1 MLGQCSDKGCS
12 LQFGGFGTCVD
23 TSAPLNLPILNHMLD
38 PAATSVK
45 GVCGGMSGKEDCCHC
60 LKLRNATTTFQP
72 TTIVHLVTGTTMEP
86 TANSVDGGEEEKL
99 STMTTDAFSA
109 SVKTTLTTSATSTN
123 AATTKVHT
131 ESPELDTCEDTGCT
145 EHFGGKGRCL
155 DFSSAVDFSS
165 LASNFDLGAG
175 SPSGRCGGTT
185 CGETCKC
192 LKVAK
197 LDLVQ
202 DAYEAAGV
210 SSINKSAT
218 AKTTVKAETTDET
231 TTSVT
236 SKTTPSSKLNY
247 CLLGED
253 HTMCRYPGVGSTC
266 LGDPRLKRG
275 LTTAGRQSLVAR
287 HNELRARVANG
298 GEAGQPQARNM
309 RALRWNEELAIIA
322 QRWADQCTWGH
333 DQDRRTLNGT
343 ISGQNVFMS
352 FSSRVDTVENMMSKV
367 AEAVTSWYDEVTTPG
382 YDPEG
387 VEKYVFDSATGHY
400 TQVIWAETDQIGCGW
415 TYFNSGGKWQ
425 RSYVVCNYA
434 KAGNCIGQP
443 VYQVGAPCSSCPEGT
458 SCNAD
463 GLCATSHS

>member
-1 MLGQCSDKGCS
+1 
-12 LQFGGFGTCVD
+12 V
-23 TSAPLNLPILNHMLD
+23 PLNLPILNQMLD

-45 GVCGGMSGKEDCCHC
+45 GVCGGLSGKEDCCHC
-60 LKLRNATTTFQP
+60 MKLRNATTTTKTTFEP
-72 TTIVHLVTGTTMEP
+72 TTTIHLVTGTTMEP
-86 TANSVDGGEEEKL
+86 TANSVEGGEEEES
-99 STMTTDAFSA
+99 STMTTEAFST
-109 SVKTTLTTSATSTN
+109 VKTTPTAKATSTSD
-123 AATTKVHT
+123 ATTKANT
-131 ESPELDTCEDTGCT
+131 GSPELNACEDSGCAQ
-145 EHFGGKGRCL
+145 HFGGQGRCV
-155 DFSSAVDFSS
+155 DFTSAVDFSS
-165 LASNFDLGAG
+165 LASNFDFSAG
-175 SPSGRCGGTT
+175 SPSGRCGGTR

-197 LDLVQ
+197 LEN
-202 DAYEAAGV
+202 AAAGV
-210 SSINKSAT
+210 SSTDKSSTSTTVRDAT
-218 AKTTVKAETTDET
+218 TDEKTTTAGANFKSTTTTTTTTVMAATTDET
-231 TTSVT
+231 TTGLT
-236 SKTTPSSKLNY
+236 STTTPSSNMNY

-253 HTMCRYPGVGSTC
+253 HTMCHYPGVGSTC
-266 LGDPRLKRG
+266 LGDPNLKRG
-275 LTTAGRQSLVAR
+275 LTIAGRQSLVDR
-287 HNELRARVANG
+287 HNELRAQVANG
-298 GEAGQPQARNM
+298 GEAGQPQAGNM

-352 FSSRVDTVENMMSKV
+352 FSSRVESVEKMMSKV
-367 AEAVTSWYDEVTTPG
+367 AEAVTSWYNEVKTPG

-400 TQVIWAETDQIGCGW
+400 TQVIWAETEQIGCGW

-434 KAGNCIGQP
+434 KAGNYIGQQ

-463 GLCATSHS
+463 GLCASSQS